1 MADAGSGLDTGD
13 IDAGSGDAGSGAFS
27 PPPPLPPTAP
37 LVDDGVAAV
46 ISLDA
51 SSWPPWL
58 VALVAVFAALLCLL
72 LCAVVATCVF
82 IARRRKNPDSAIV
95 PEDEVD
101 WYYVVSGN
109 ARCGP
114 LKVAEMR
121 AMYAARQLPID
132 ANFCTDGMKEWVA
145 LERLPKLCAA
155 IGYAPGAKRAP
166 TGAAAAPAK
175 APRPPPAIGKDGM
188 PPLPKTAATT
198 PTERALAKRVN
209 ELSTELAELK
219 TPLRQLSYTRGLQ
232 IVHGARPA
240 GADAGYARAPLQ
252 PQLDAR
258 GVPDVSQR
266 QLVHLPLGPEAPPR
280 AGTRPLAAPAGVY
293 KGVDGRWHGHDWTD
307 SRGGHVVEHP
317 MEALSMATR
326 VDAGSPGALAALPPL
341 KIAGNHSTPWEQ
353 HTTGDGKQYY
363 FNRATGETTW
373 DRSRTLYPN

>member
-1 MADAGSGLDTGD
+1 M
-13 IDAGSGDAGSGAFS
+13 
-27 PPPPLPPTAP
+27 
-37 LVDDGVAAV
+37 
-46 ISLDA
+46 
-51 SSWPPWL
+51 
-58 VALVAVFAALLCLL
+58 
-72 LCAVVATCVF
+72 
-82 IARRRKNPDSAIV
+82 
-95 PEDEVD
+95 
-101 WYYVVSGN
+101 YYAVSGN
-109 ARCGP
+109 VKAVRAR
-114 LKVAEMR
+114 KVAEMR
-121 AMYAARQLPID
+121 AMYAARQLPMD

-155 IGYAPGAKRAP
+155 IGYAPGAEA
-166 TGAAAAPAK
+166 GADRRGAAPAK

-219 TPLRQLSYTRGLQ
+219 TPLRELSYTRGLQ

-293 KGVDGRWHGHDWTD
+293 KGVDGRWHGHRCPT
-307 SRGGHVVEHP
+307 
-317 MEALSMATR
+317 AAAATSSSTR
-326 VDAGSPGALAALPPL
+326 WRRCRWRRA
-341 KIAGNHSTPWEQ
+341 STP
-353 HTTGDGKQYY
+353 
-363 FNRATGETTW
+363 ATPGRW
-373 DRSRTLYPN
+373 RRCRR